1 MNWTIRNKTIV
12 LLLIIGLLPMGVITL
27 FSMNRVSN
35 ELLEINKNRL
45 VSLREEKKL
54 QVENYF
60 KQIEGQVQTFAF
72 NEMIVNA
79 ITNFSEAFKEVP
91 EEIGHL
97 YGEEQASRL
106 RERYVYQKNN
116 TYGAANNAIDT
127 WFPKNKTTQ
136 ILQSLYISENPN
148 AIGEKE
154 KLDRAKDP
162 SFYSDM
168 HKRFHPP
175 IRNYLEQFGYYD
187 IFLVEPES
195 GYIVYSVFKEVDYAT
210 SLVSGPYSQ
219 TGIGRA
225 YQAALKVEAG
235 TVVMDDFA
243 SYAPS
248 YNAPAAFIATPIYNH
263 GQILGVLIFQAPVD
277 RIDAAMTS
285 NQSWKKVGLGDSGE
299 VYLVGQD
306 FKLRNNSRFLIEDP
320 EGYFS
325 ILESMGVDKNILSK
339 SKSLGTSIGMNE
351 IHTIGTENAV
361 AGKTGF
367 QIIDD
372 YRGVPVLSAYSTIE
386 VIGHKWGILA
396 EIDEAEAFAVQ
407 SSLRNWILVSVAILI
422 AILIGVS
429 MTIGGWFSRPILALV
444 ERAQLIARGNLK
456 HEAIVISS
464 NDEIGEL
471 GESFNMMQTSLNQMV
486 QKAERIAQGKLDT
499 KKMLERMAAGMDINS
514 AAQSLAN
521 EDHLE
526 GDLADAFRD
535 MEKELRKL
543 TVQASLIAKDDLNNP
558 ALNVNVIGELGDE
571 FRTMIQQMQWFAS
584 QATYIADNDVHN
596 ENLKDDGT
604 GTLGSAMGT
613 MVKNLRELLQKTA
626 DQAESEQRQAE
637 ELRAKVDSMLE
648 SVQAAADG
656 NLTAEVTI
664 SGDDAIGQM
673 GEGLSAFLQKMRQ
686 SIADIGHNAET
697 LASSAEELTAVSQ
710 QMAGNAEET
719 SAQAGVVSAAS
730 DEVTASVDIVATS
743 SEEMTASIKEIAE
756 NSSKAARIAT
766 TAVTLADQANNTI
779 TKLGASSA
787 EVGKVIKVI
796 TSIAEQTNLLALN
809 ATIEAARAGE
819 AGKGFA
825 VVANEVKDLATQTA
839 DATENIRTKIEA
851 IQTSTKSAVS
861 AIGQISEVI
870 NEINDISSTIASA
883 VEEQTATTNEI
894 GRNVVEAARGTQEIA
909 ANISGVAQAAQST
922 TQGAVDTQKASGE
935 LSRMATQLQ
944 TLVGQF
950 KI

>member
-35 ELLEINKNRL
+35 ELLENNKNRL
-45 VSLREEKKL
+45 VSLREAKKL
-54 QVENYF
+54 QIEQYF
-60 KQIEGQVQTFAF
+60 KQIEGQAQSFAF
-72 NEMIVNA
+72 NEMTVNA
-79 ITNFSEAFKEVP
+79 ITNFAEAFKEVP
-91 EEIGHL
+91 EEIASF
-97 YGEEQASRL
+97 YGEEQAKRL

-116 TYGAANNAIDT
+116 THGAADNAVDT
-127 WFPKNKTTQ
+127 WFPKNNTTQ
-136 ILQSLYISENPN
+136 ILQSLYIGENPN

-175 IRNYLEQFGYYD
+175 IRNYLEQFGFYD

-210 SLVSGPYSQ
+210 SLVSGPYSKS
-219 TGIGRA
+219 GIGRA
-225 YQAALKVEAG
+225 YQAALKAEAG

-248 YNAPAAFIATPIYNH
+248 YNAPAAFIATPIYDK
-263 GQILGVLIFQAPVD
+263 GQLLGVLIFQAPVD

-325 ILESMGVDKNILSK
+325 ILKSMDVDKNIISK

-351 IHTIGTENAV
+351 IHTTGTENAV

-367 QIIDD
+367 QVIDD
-372 YRGVPVLSAYSTIE
+372 YRGVPVLSAYSTID

-444 ERAQLIARGNLK
+444 ERAQLIAKGNLK
-456 HEAIVISS
+456 LETMVISS

-471 GESFNMMQTSLNQMV
+471 ENSFNTMMDAFQQFIRNM
-486 QKAERIAQGKLDT
+486 EEI
-499 KKMLERMAAGMDINS
+499 AAGKRESTNFEF
-514 AAQSLAN
+514 Q
-521 EDHLE
+521 
-526 GDLADAFRD
+526 GDLKTTIEDAI
-535 MEKELRKL
+535 
-543 TVQASLIAKDDLNNP
+543 VQAKDKK
-558 ALNVNVIGELGDE
+558 GRDE
-571 FRTMIQQMQWFAS
+571 VERKS
-584 QATYIADNDVHN
+584 
-596 ENLKDDGT
+596 
-604 GTLGSAMGT
+604 
-613 MVKNLRELLQKTA
+613 
-626 DQAESEQRQAE
+626 AE
-637 ELRAKVDSMLE
+637 ELRTKVDSMLE
-648 SVQAAADG
+648 VVHAAGSGD
-656 NLTAEVTI
+656 LTKEVTVNG
-664 SGDDAIGQM
+664 SDAIGQM
-673 GEGLSAFLQKMRQ
+673 GEGLDKFFSKLRRDIQ
-686 SIADIGHNAET
+686 SISENVET
-697 LASSAEELTAVSQ
+697 LTATSEEMSASSQEMS
-710 QMAGNAEET
+710 GNAEET
-719 SAQAGVVSAAS
+719 SAQANVVAAAS
-730 DEVTASVDIVATS
+730 EQVTANINTVATGT
-743 SEEMTASIKEIAE
+743 EEMSSSIKEIATNSAQAASVAANAVGTAE
-756 NSSKAARIAT
+756 NTNAT
-766 TAVTLADQANNTI
+766 IKQLAQ
-779 TKLGASSA
+779 SSA
-787 EVGKVIKVI
+787 EIGEVIKVI

-825 VVANEVKDLATQTA
+825 VVANEVKDLATQTGQ
-839 DATENIRTKIEA
+839 ATEDISKRIES
-851 IQTSTKSAVS
+851 IQEDTNEAVS
-861 AIGQISEVI
+861 AMSEIGKVI
-870 NEINDISSTIASA
+870 NKIHDISNAIASA

-894 GRNVVEAARGTQEIA
+894 ARNVSEAAKGTQEITS
-909 ANISGVAQAAQST
+909 NITGVAQAAVST
-922 TQGAVDTQKASGE
+922 SEGSQDTLTASNS
-935 LSRMATQLQ
+935 LSEMACTLK

-950 KI
+950 KC